1 MVRFEKVKTAKRKG
15 MGTLDRVLT
24 IVVTA
29 TITSMVWIVAGG
41 SLLDLAGSDSQIE
54 KTRPGEAASEAQGP
68 PLTQETVEA
77 TAEARPAPVD
87 VADAV
92 ALPYRSVAT
101 VPGSG
106 NLSQM
111 VIPVL
116 NVRPDELSDTFLAE
130 RGGGRRL
137 HEAIDIMAPKGTSV
151 IAAAPGAI
159 ERDLPLGEG
168 RQFTLR
174 AFQRRGDDL
183 LLRPPRPIC
192 ARPERRAEGA
202 SWPAPRHRGD
212 DRQRRA
218 RCPAPAF
225 RNPAYDC
232 RCGMVGT
239 HERDQSLPIPR
250 RRGGVGAG
258 PISQRGRSAR
268 SASGLACRHPAFR
281 AGYGGPNVPASG
293 P

>member
-1 MVRFEKVKTAKRKG
+1 MVRFEKVKTANRKG

-41 SLLDLAGSDSQIE
+41 SLLDRAGSDSQIE

-159 ERDLPLGEG
+159 ERIYRSEKGGNSLYVRSSDGETIFYYAHLDQYAPG
-168 RQFTLR
+168 LKEGQKV
-174 AFQRRGDDL
+174 RRG
-183 LLRPPRPIC
+183 
-192 ARPERRAEGA
+192 
-202 SWPAPRHRGD
+202 
-212 DRQRRA
+212 QRL
-218 RCPAPAF
+218 
-225 RNPAYDC
+225 
-232 RCGMVGT
+232 GTVGT
-239 HERDQSLPIPR
+239 TGNAAPDAPHLHFAILRTTADAEWWEPTNAINPYPFL
-250 RRGGVGAG
+250 AG
-258 PISQRGRSAR
+258 E
-268 SASGLACRHPAFR
+268 
-281 AGYGGPNVPASG
+281 VE
-293 P
+293 